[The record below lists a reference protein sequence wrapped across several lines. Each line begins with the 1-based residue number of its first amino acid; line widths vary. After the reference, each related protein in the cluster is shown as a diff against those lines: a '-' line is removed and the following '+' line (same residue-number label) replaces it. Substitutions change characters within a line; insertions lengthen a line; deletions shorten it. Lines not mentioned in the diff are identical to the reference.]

1 MAYQKPASA
10 TYTGGKQL
18 LESEDTDVTYTRVD
32 EKFGKSL
39 EEKVSRQRTRDS
51 LVSSTRSRVRL
62 PRREVIFVKPLSGK
76 TVTLE
81 IEPSVTE
88 TVHSVK
94 VEIEGKLGI
103 PLDKRTLLFNGKRL
117 EDDRALSDYN
127 IPMESVLHL
136 VPAMQIFVKMLTG
149 KIISLETEPNDT
161 IDNIKEKI
169 QDKEGIPAKNQR
181 LFLVRKQLEDR
192 YTLSYYN
199 IQEQSTLHL
208 VLKLPRIMPI
218 FIKTL
223 TGKTITL
230 ETEPSDTIEDVKVK
244 IQDNEGIPPD
254 QQRLFLFGRELEDR
268 YTLSY
273 YNIQREST
281 LRLAVKLSGIM
292 SIFTK
297 TLTGKTITLKTEP
310 SHTIEDVKVKI
321 QDNEGIPPDQQRL
334 FFFGRE
340 LEDRYTLSYYN
351 IQEGST
357 LHLVLKLPRIMP
369 IFIKTLTGK
378 TITLETEPSDTIY
391 NVKEKIQDE
400 EGIPRKN
407 QRLIFAGKQLED
419 QHTLSY
425 YNIQNESTL
434 QLRYI
439 FPIPIFIETLIG
451 ITITLETDPSD
462 TVEDVKMKILDR
474 KGIPPYQQ
482 CLIFAGQ
489 KLEDRYTLSYYN
501 IQDESTLTL
510 LISGLDSFTRPIFIK
525 TTTGKTIL
533 LETEPSDT
541 IENVKV
547 KIQNKEG
554 IPTDQQRL
562 IFAGQ
567 KLEDC
572 YTLRYYN
579 IQDESTLTLL
589 LSGLDFLPGQFS

>member
-340 LEDRYTLSYYN
+340 LEDRYTLSYDN

>member
-391 NVKEKIQDE
+391 NVKEKIQ
-400 EGIPRKN
+400 GIPRKN

-589 LSGLDFLPGQFS
+589 LSGLDSLPGQFS

>member
-244 IQDNEGIPPD
+244 IQD
-254 QQRLFLFGRELEDR
+254 
-268 YTLSY
+268 
-273 YNIQREST
+273 
-281 LRLAVKLSGIM
+281 K
-292 SIFTK
+292 
-297 TLTGKTITLKTEP
+297 
-310 SHTIEDVKVKI
+310 
-321 QDNEGIPPDQQRL
+321 EGIPPDQQRL

-589 LSGLDFLPGQFS
+589 LSGLDSLPGQFS

>member
-439 FPIPIFIETLIG
+439 FPMPIFIETLIG

>member
-340 LEDRYTLSYYN
+340 LEDRYTLSYDN

-439 FPIPIFIETLIG
+439 FPMPIFIETLIG

>member
-589 LSGLDFLPGQFS
+589 LSGLDSLPGQFS